1 MGSVQRYVLLLVVFV
16 VRAEDEL
23 FLGQREVILEL
34 DDLEN
39 GDFTELD
46 EYKLMQKEVLP
57 DISLIERDALRPGHS
72 LFSPRSMGPPQI
84 PFPLARPQ
92 PNNVQAICRYGNQ
105 RPRYP
110 KETLPQ
116 NGYGYLVRQAKA
128 VNQLES
134 WFPVCCSHGTEN
146 EELLLCCTEQAWKM
160 SLSAFCDEEFTI
172 KTSHFHCCK
181 KKGSHRWKCFE
192 NDAPNKSY
200 EPSGQGLYADIPS
213 MTMDFKFNPDNCQK
227 TRSQMVPRAVRER
240 MTSVLNSYFPPGCPK
255 SGNIGSICAY
265 RKQRRQYFSTCLPR
279 NGYLSPA
286 NEVKA
291 IYELEKGFNQCCKQK
306 KGRQACAERKWK
318 TMVDDFCMNKNVD
331 GSQLA
336 CCEKDERKEKY
347 DCFAYAAPNPDYI
360 LNNDSLSVLQARPT
374 LDMFCD
380 MYLSY
385 HRTQRM
391 LDHGLEMFAGKLA
404 QQCCHLVEERNTAC
418 LHTQL
423 DNIVDDVCDDQ
434 FMRSMICCM
443 GNPMNRS
450 KCVTKYILR
459 RLANELNY
467 KSQKKCPILS

>member
-1 MGSVQRYVLLLVVFV
+1 AFP
-16 VRAEDEL
+16 EL

-39 GDFTELD
+39 GGL
-46 EYKLMQKEVLP
+46 
-57 DISLIERDALRPGHS
+57 
-72 LFSPRSMGPPQI
+72 PRSMGPPQI

-306 KGRQACAERKWK
+306 KGRQACAERKVCLSVCVAVV
-318 TMVDDFCMNKNVD
+318 T
-331 GSQLA
+331 
-336 CCEKDERKEKY
+336 KEKY

-360 LNNDSLSVLQARPT
+360 LNNDSLSCSQICESQYFSSR
-374 LDMFCD
+374 
-380 MYLSY
+380 
-385 HRTQRM
+385 

-418 LHTQL
+418 LHTQ
-423 DNIVDDVCDDQ
+423 VCIGAH
-434 FMRSMICCM
+434 FCWILICA
-443 GNPMNRS
+443 PS
-450 KCVTKYILR
+450 SVI
-459 RLANELNY
+459 
-467 KSQKKCPILS
+467 